1 MKFLKSAHRSQGTA
15 TPNAPAT
22 RPAKGAPRRKVKSK
36 VKSGAGLKIG
46 IQGRLMASFAVILV
60 LAGVS
65 SVVSWLS
72 FGNTR
77 LLVDE
82 IASNSLPSIIRQM
95 ELAMDGTGLAAQAPV
110 LAASRNN
117 DELKATEERLDNLI
131 DSARSRLDD
140 IIANGN
146 KDASLDALSDR
157 LNEIVTRRQTLQ
169 NLTEARLA
177 LEKQRGDMTL
187 DMVYA
192 YADLSDYLSPL
203 IEVTDIDVSRGISRV
218 SNGNSDAAAGLKDV
232 IAFSQLLADIRANI
246 NLAFGMLT
254 AAIAVPEGDAM
265 DEVRNKWNWA
275 ELRIT
280 DALAKLPDNDDGSKI
295 RDFANALLAYGKG
308 DNGVF
313 TLRETEWDNQ
323 AKTQQTLNDT
333 LASAEQ
339 LGSAISQLVA
349 DKRLEINNKAE
360 TTLAKVTRDQQ
371 IIAIIGISVL
381 VVSLLVLV
389 FYVRGNLIKRLLRV
403 IAGLREVANGNL
415 DAEVRDN
422 GRDEIGVMAEILRQ
436 FRATALSA
444 RQAEQQVARE
454 RETAE
459 EEKRTAMLA
468 LADAFEASIS
478 TVAGHVSREAE
489 GIQQTSHHVRDRAE
503 IASGNAT
510 GVASASEEISINMAS
525 VSQATQALSE
535 RVRQT
540 GERARQSLVAAQN
553 AVENADRTNTTMHE
567 LETGAS
573 EIGEI
578 LSLIQDIAAQTN
590 LLALNATI
598 EAARAGDAGK
608 GFAVVASE
616 VKNLA
621 NQTGSAT
628 DRIARRITD
637 IQSTTSIAV
646 DAIANIGK
654 SISGIHETVNQMSQ
668 AVGEQQEFVAEIAS
682 NVEQSALAAREMNG
696 TIAEVSAS
704 ADDSLSAM
712 DGLQQATTRLRHQSD
727 DLSER
732 VREFL
737 GSIRADRGHPPD
749 QRAVIPPARKIR

>member
-1 MKFLKSAHRSQGTA
+1 MKFLKSDR
-15 TPNAPAT
+15 
-22 RPAKGAPRRKVKSK
+22 RPKGAAGATAPSKPTPRKQNPSK
-36 VKSGAGLKIG
+36 GTSSARVTIG
-46 IQGRLMASFAVILV
+46 IQGRLMASFAIILV
-60 LAGVS
+60 LASVS
-65 SVVSWLS
+65 SVVSWIS

-82 IASNSLPSIIRQM
+82 IASKSLPSIIGQM

-117 DELKATEERLDNLI
+117 EELTATEERLDALI
-131 DSARSRLDD
+131 DSARERLDN

-146 KDASLDALSDR
+146 NEASLTTLSAQ
-157 LNEIVTRRQTLQ
+157 LKEIVARRETLQ
-169 NLTEARLA
+169 HLTEARLA
-177 LEKQRGDMTL
+177 LQKQRGDMTL

-218 SNGNSDAAAGLKDV
+218 ANGNNEAAAGLKDV
-232 IAFSQLLADIRANI
+232 IAFSQLLAEIRANI

-280 DALAKLPDNDDGSKI
+280 DALAKLPDNNDGSKI
-295 RDFANALLAYGKG
+295 RALAKALLAFGKG
-308 DNGVF
+308 DEGVF

-323 AKTQQTLNDT
+323 AQTQQTLNDT
-333 LASAEQ
+333 RASAEQ
-339 LGSAISQLVA
+339 LGSAIAQLVSEKRTQIS
-349 DKRLEINNKAE
+349 DKAAS
-360 TTLAKVTRDQQ
+360 TLAKVARDQQ
-371 IIAIIGISVL
+371 LIAVIGTSVL
-381 VVSLLVLV
+381 VISLLILV
-389 FYVRGNLIKRLLRV
+389 FYVHGNLIKRLLRV

-415 DAEVRDN
+415 EAEVRDH
-422 GRDEIGVMAEILRQ
+422 GRDEIGVMAGILRQ

-454 RETAE
+454 RAAAE
-459 EEKRTAMLA
+459 EEKRAAMLA

-478 TVAGHVSREAE
+478 SVASQLSHEAE
-489 GIQQTSHHVRDRAE
+489 DIAQTSDHVRDRAE
-503 IASGNAT
+503 IASTNAT
-510 GVASASEEISINMAS
+510 DVASASEEISINMSS
-525 VSQATQALSE
+525 VSQAAQSLSD
-535 RVRQT
+535 RVRET
-540 GERARQSLVAAQN
+540 GEQAQKSLIAAQN
-553 AVENADRTNTTMHE
+553 AVDIANDTNNTMRE

-578 LSLIQDIAAQTN
+578 LSLIQDVAAQTN

-621 NQTGSAT
+621 TQTGTAT
-628 DRIARRITD
+628 DRIARRIND
-637 IQSTTSIAV
+637 IQSTTNVAV
-646 DAIANIGK
+646 DAIAKIGN
-654 SISGIHETVNQMSQ
+654 SISGIHGTVNEMSK
-668 AVGEQQEFVAEIAS
+668 AVEEQQEFVTEIAS
-682 NVEQSALAAREMNG
+682 NVEQSALAAREMNH
-696 TIAEVSAS
+696 TINQVSVSAN
-704 ADDSLSAM
+704 DNLSAM

-727 DLSER
+727 DLSDR

-737 GSIRADRGHPPD
+737 GSIRADDGASSHPAPS
-749 QRAVIPPARKIR
+749 A

>member
-1 MKFLKSAHRSQGTA
+1 
-15 TPNAPAT
+15 
-22 RPAKGAPRRKVKSK
+22 
-36 VKSGAGLKIG
+36 
-46 IQGRLMASFAVILV
+46 MASFAIILV

-65 SVVSWLS
+65 FGVSWIS

-77 LLVDE
+77 QLVDE
-82 IASNSLPSIIRQM
+82 IASKSLPSIIGQM

-117 DELKATEERLDNLI
+117 KELLATEERLDSLI
-131 DSARSRLDD
+131 ESARGRLND

-146 KDASLDALSDR
+146 NDASLTALSDR
-157 LNEIVTRRQTLQ
+157 LNEIVARRETLQ
-169 NLTEARLA
+169 QLTEARLA
-177 LEKQRGDMTL
+177 LQKQRGDMTL

-218 SNGNSDAAAGLKDV
+218 ANGNNDAAAGLKDV
-232 IAFSQLLADIRANI
+232 IAFSQLLAEIRANI

-280 DALAKLPDNDDGSKI
+280 DALAKLPDNNDGSKI
-295 RDFANALLAYGKG
+295 RDLAQALLGFGKG
-308 DNGVF
+308 DDGVF

-339 LGSAISQLVA
+339 LSSAIAQLVS
-349 DKRLEINNKAE
+349 DKRTEISAKAE
-360 TTLAKVTRDQQ
+360 TTLAKVARDQQ
-371 IIAIIGISVL
+371 LIAIIGTSVL
-381 VVSLLVLV
+381 VISLLILV

-415 DAEVRDN
+415 DTEVRDN
-422 GRDEIGVMAEILRQ
+422 GRDEIGVMAGILRQ

-454 RETAE
+454 RAAGE
-459 EEKRTAMLA
+459 EEKRAAMLS

-478 TVAGHVSREAE
+478 TVAGQVSHEAE
-489 GIQQTSHHVRDRAE
+489 DIAQTSHNVRDQAE
-503 IASGNAT
+503 VASGSAAD
-510 GVASASEEISINMAS
+510 VASASEEISINMAS
-525 VSQATQALSE
+525 VSQAAQSLSE
-535 RVRQT
+535 RVRET
-540 GERARQSLVAAQN
+540 GERAQKSLGAAEN
-553 AVENADRTNTTMHE
+553 AVDIATETNTTMRE

-578 LSLIQDIAAQTN
+578 LSLIQDVAAQTN

-621 NQTGSAT
+621 NQTGTAT
-628 DRIARRITD
+628 DRIARRIND
-637 IQSTTSIAV
+637 IQSTTGIAV
-646 DAIANIGK
+646 EAIAKIGS
-654 SISGIHETVNQMSQ
+654 SISAIHETVEEMSR
-668 AVGEQQEFVAEIAS
+668 AVEEQQEFVAEIAS
-682 NVEQSALAAREMNG
+682 NVEQSALAAREMNH
-696 TIAEVSAS
+696 TINQVSSS
-704 ADDSLSAM
+704 ATDNLAAM
-712 DGLQQATTRLRHQSD
+712 DGLQQATTRLRHHSD
-727 DLSER
+727 DLSGR

-737 GSIRADRGHPPD
+737 GSIRSDEA
-749 QRAVIPPARKIR
+749 ASSPPAPGN